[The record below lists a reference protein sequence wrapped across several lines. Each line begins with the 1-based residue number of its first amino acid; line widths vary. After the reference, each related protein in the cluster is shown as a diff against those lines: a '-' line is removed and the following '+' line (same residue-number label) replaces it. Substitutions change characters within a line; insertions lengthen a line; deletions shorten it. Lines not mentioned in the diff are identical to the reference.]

1 MPRTTGRARRRS
13 RAALTAVAM
22 AAVVVAT
29 GGARPRPAHVER
41 GSASWYGPGLE
52 GRPTAS
58 GRPFDPRALTA
69 AHPALPLGTRALV
82 TDLENGRSVEVEID
96 ARGPYV
102 PGRVIDLSLAAAERL
117 GMVEAGVAPVLVEAE
132 RGPP

>member
-1 MPRTTGRARRRS
+1 MPTPTGPARRWS
-13 RAALTAVAM
+13 RAAVTAVAV
-22 AAVVVAT
+22 AAVVGVT
-29 GGARPRPAHVER
+29 GGARARPAHVER
-41 GSASWYGPGLE
+41 GSASWYGPGFE

-69 AHPALPLGTRALV
+69 AHPALPLGTKAVV
-82 TDLENGRSVEVEID
+82 TDLANGRSVEVEID
-96 ARGPYV
+96 DRGPYV

-132 RGPP
+132 SAP

>member
-1 MPRTTGRARRRS
+1 VVARRRDRRRRGGRS
-13 RAALTAVAM
+13 
-22 AAVVVAT
+22 
-29 GGARPRPAHVER
+29 GGARARPARVER

-69 AHPALPLGTRALV
+69 AHPALPLGTKAVV
-82 TDLENGRSVEVEID
+82 TDLANGRSVEVEID
-96 ARGPYV
+96 DRGPYV

-132 RGPP
+132 SAP

>member
-1 MPRTTGRARRRS
+1 M
-13 RAALTAVAM
+13 
-22 AAVVVAT
+22 
-29 GGARPRPAHVER
+29 
-41 GSASWYGPGLE
+41 
-52 GRPTAS
+52 
-58 GRPFDPRALTA
+58 
-69 AHPALPLGTRALV
+69 

-96 ARGPYV
+96 DRGPYV

>member
-1 MPRTTGRARRRS
+1 MPTPTGRARRWS
-13 RAALTAVAM
+13 RAAVTAVAV
-22 AAVVVAT
+22 AAVVGVT
-29 GGARPRPAHVER
+29 GGARARPAHVER
-41 GSASWYGPGLE
+41 GSASWYGPGFE

-69 AHPALPLGTRALV
+69 AHPTLPLGTRALV

-96 ARGPYV
+96 DRGPYV

>member
-1 MPRTTGRARRRS
+1 MPTTTGWDRPL
-13 RAALTAVAM
+13 RAAMTGIAV
-22 AAVVVAT
+22 AAVVLAT
-29 GGARPRPAHVER
+29 AGARPQPAHVER
-41 GSASWYGPGLE
+41 GRASWYGPGFE
-52 GRPTAS
+52 RRPTAS

-96 ARGPYV
+96 DRGPYV